1 MRLHTITTQA
11 RVGGLRMKRMPAK
24 LRVRAAP
31 ATLASLA
38 AILAR
43 AAAGPGALTGAEAA
57 GQGQGQ
63 PQCGDTIKKDT
74 TLHEDLVNC
83 PNHGIRI
90 GADNITLDLN
100 GHLIDGDRT
109 SEPEGGRDIGV
120 INNDHDGVTVMHGSI
135 RQFDAGVNLGNR
147 VRHNRMLG
155 ISTFSNTFVGIALFG
170 SSRSLVRDSSANG
183 STKGGEEIGVG
194 LVGVHHVRVL
204 QNSLRDNSENGIWVT
219 RGSHNLVRGNHIR
232 GAGKDGVLVDERAK
246 HTLLKGNHVSGAN
259 DDGFDVE
266 KRTTTLSG
274 NRALRNHDLGI
285 EAVRGVNDGGGNVA
299 HGNGDRRQ
307 CTHVACS

>member
-1 MRLHTITTQA
+1 MRTSTITAQT

-31 ATLASLA
+31 ATLVSLA
-38 AILAR
+38 AILAL
-43 AAAGPGALTGAEAA
+43 AVAGPVALTGAEAA
-57 GQGQGQ
+57 GQGQ
-63 PQCGDTIKKDT
+63 PQCGDTVKKDT

-100 GHLIDGDRT
+100 GHLIDGDGT

-135 RQFDAGVNLGNR
+135 RQFDAGVNIGNR

-170 SSRSLVRDSSANG
+170 SSRSVVRDSSANG
-183 STKGGEEIGVG
+183 STKQGEEIGVG
-194 LVGVHHVRVL
+194 LIGVHHVRVL
-204 QNSLRDNSENGIWVT
+204 HNSLRDNSENGIWVT

-246 HTLLKGNHVSGAN
+246 HTRLKGNHVSGAK

-266 KRTTTLSG
+266 KRTTKLSR

-285 EAVRGVNDGGGNVA
+285 EAVRGVTDGGGNVA
-299 HGNGDRRQ
+299 RRNGDPRQ
-307 CTHVACS
+307 CINVVCR

>member
-1 MRLHTITTQA
+1 MRTPTITAQTP
-11 RVGGLRMKRMPAK
+11 VGGLSMKRMPAK

-31 ATLASLA
+31 ATLVSLA
-38 AILAR
+38 AILAL
-43 AAAGPGALTGAEAA
+43 AVAGPVALTGAEAA
-57 GQGQGQ
+57 GQGQ

-100 GHLIDGDRT
+100 GHLIDGDGT

-135 RQFDAGVNLGNR
+135 RQFDGGVNLGN
-147 VRHNRMLG
+147 VRHNRMLD
-155 ISTFSNTFVGIALFG
+155 ISTFSNRFVGIGLFG
-170 SSRSLVRDSSANG
+170 SDRSVVRDSSGNG
-183 STKGGEEIGVG
+183 STKQGEEIGVG
-194 LVGVHHVRVL
+194 LLGAHHVRVL
-204 QNSLRDNSENGIWVT
+204 HNSLRDNSGNGIWVT
-219 RGSHNLVRGNHIR
+219 RGSHNVARGNHIR

-246 HTLLKGNHVSGAN
+246 HTLLKGNRVSGAK

-266 KRTTTLSG
+266 NRTTKVTG